1 MPSKAVMD
9 QVKRIIPPLTSKLHK
24 GQSGR
29 VGVVGGSADY
39 TGAPFFSAISALR
52 LGADISHV
60 ICEPKAG
67 QVIKTYSPDLI
78 VNPIIHEDSTA
89 ASIHSDME
97 GLISRL
103 HVIVVGPGLG
113 REELTQSIGRVALEV
128 ARAQEKYVVVDADGL
143 WLVQHEPHLVQGYDR
158 AVLTPNVV
166 EFKRLCDAMQV
177 PKDSPPDKMAS
188 LLSKAFGNVTI
199 LQKGPEDI
207 VSNGERTE
215 TTDIQGGLK
224 RIGGQGDITSG
235 TVGTFLAWGYN
246 YEQGQKDS
254 NASWVISRLNYT
266 EAIIA
271 FMILIHLRSLQTKD
285 IALLAAI
292 GGSHITRV
300 ASRIAF
306 DKYGRGVLTSNMLEE
321 IGPAYETLFGEKG
334 EKGFKG
340 QL

>member
-24 GQSGR
+24 GQAGR

-39 TGAPFFSAISALR
+39 TGAPYFSAISALR
-52 LGADISHV
+52 LGADISQV
-60 ICEPKAG
+60 ICEPTAG

-89 ASIHSDME
+89 DSIKPVME
-97 GLISRL
+97 GLVSRL
-103 HVIVVGPGLG
+103 HVIVIGPGLG
-113 REELTQSIGRVALEV
+113 REEKTQSIGRVALKV
-128 ARAQEKYVVVDADGL
+128 ARTQGKYVVVDADGL
-143 WLVQHEPHLVQGYDR
+143 WLIQHEPHLVQGYKR

-177 PKDSPPDKMAS
+177 PKDSPPDKLAS

-207 VSNGERTE
+207 ITNGERIE
-215 TTDIQGGLK
+215 ITDIEGGLK
-224 RIGGQGDITSG
+224 RVGGQGDITSG

-254 NASWVISRLNYT
+254 NDP
-266 EAIIA
+266 
-271 FMILIHLRSLQTKD
+271 SLDLKD
-285 IALLAAI
+285 IPLLAAI

-300 ASRIAF
+300 ASRMAF
-306 DKYGRGVLTSNMLEE
+306 SKYGRGVLTSNMLEE

-334 EKGFKG
+334 EKGLKG